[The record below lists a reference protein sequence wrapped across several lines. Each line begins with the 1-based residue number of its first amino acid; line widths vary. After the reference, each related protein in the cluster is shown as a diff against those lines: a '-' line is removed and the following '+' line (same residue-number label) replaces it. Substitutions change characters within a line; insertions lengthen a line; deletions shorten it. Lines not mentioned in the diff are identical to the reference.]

1 MTNSAGNDISA
12 ATGSD
17 TNYAFALQFSDVD
30 MNTGTD
36 TLSIAQ
42 VTPTISTADLQQGL
56 TVSNTFTI
64 TATLPKLKI
73 LPANC
78 ANVKYLCAILTTG
91 TNAGFVDSDTTK
103 GSNIRCLSIVAR
115 KSCAPGKVVIFFI
128 YHLTLFISDNGMVI
142 FCRFIFTCI
151 YCGYIAETMQINKR
165 MIKVIWLSQ

>member
-1 MTNSAGNDISA
+1 MTNSAGNDITP

-42 VTPTISTADLQQGL
+42 VTPTISNTDLQQGL

-64 TATLPKLKI
+64 SVTLPKLQI
-73 LPANC
+73 TAANC
-78 ANVKYLCAILTTG
+78 ASVKYLCVILTTG

-103 GSNIRCLSIVAR
+103 ASNIKCFSVAAR
-115 KSCAPGKVVIFFI
+115 KSCVPG
-128 YHLTLFISDNGMVI
+128 
-142 FCRFIFTCI
+142 
-151 YCGYIAETMQINKR
+151 NKF
-165 MIKVIWLSQ
+165 